1 MRRYILT
8 GAPGCGK
15 TTILHAL
22 AERGYSVVE
31 EAAADVVA
39 QQRALGVEAP
49 EEDAG
54 FVDAVIRLQHE
65 RQQQLP
71 IDSGGVQ
78 LFDRSPICTLAF
90 ARYSGLPMTR
100 ALRTEVNRVVQSG
113 IYQPLVFFVARW
125 GPAGPTPPRRISEA
139 DAKRSEEIH
148 RTAYESCG
156 YELVDIPP
164 GDPDHR
170 TDLIDDVLADEDVR
184 FSEEAWS

>member
-15 TTILHAL
+15 TTILRAL

-31 EAAADVVA
+31 EAAADVIA
-39 QQRALGVEAP
+39 QQSP
-49 EEDAG
+49 DDPG

-65 RQQQLP
+65 RQQQIP

-78 LFDRSPICTLAF
+78 VYDRSPICTLAL
-90 ARYSGLPMTR
+90 ARHSGLPVTR

-113 IYQPLVFFVARW
+113 IYQPLAFFVALF
-125 GPAGPTPPRRISEA
+125 GPTDAE
-139 DAKRSEEIH
+139 AKRLEEMY
-148 RTAYESCG
+148 RATYESCG
-156 YELVDIPP
+156 FELVDIAP
-164 GDPDHR
+164 GEAEHR
-170 TDLIDDVLADEDVR
+170 ADLVDDVLADEDVR